1 MTGWPDLQH
10 ELDLWCA
17 QGHTAAL
24 WWRDDDAVTATPAL
38 DRLLALRAALDVPLA
53 LAAIPA
59 RAEPSL
65 AAALAAD
72 DGVAILQHGY
82 AHVSHAA
89 GDEDKIELGGRPRW
103 DVAAELARGRET
115 LDGLF
120 GEKLLPVMVPPWNRI
135 HPGVIALLPG
145 LGYGGL
151 STFSARGAP
160 APGLVAVNAHVDI
173 IDWLETRG
181 FCGET
186 AALDAAVG
194 HLAARRGGAADP
206 EEPTGLLTHHLA
218 HDTGCWDFI
227 RRFVSE
233 TAAHPAV
240 RWVAA
245 AVAFETAP

>member
-1 MTGWPDLQH
+1 MTGWRALQH
-10 ELDLWCA
+10 ELDLWRT
-17 QGHTAAL
+17 QGRTATL
-24 WWRDDDAVTATPAL
+24 WWRDDDAVAATPAL
-38 DRLLALRAALDVPLA
+38 DRLLALRAARDVPLA

-82 AHVSHAA
+82 AHVSHAVA
-89 GDEDKIELGGRPRW
+89 DDDKIELGGRPQW

-120 GEKLLPVMVPPWNRI
+120 GEKLLPVLVPPWNRI
-135 HPGVIALLPG
+135 HPGVISLLPG

-151 STFSARGAP
+151 SAFSAHGA
-160 APGLVAVNAHVDI
+160 AVPGLVTMNTHVDI
-173 IDWLETRG
+173 IDWLETRA

-186 AALDAAVG
+186 TALDAAVG
-194 HLAARRGGAADP
+194 HLAARRGGGADP
-206 EEPTGLLTHHLA
+206 AEPTGLLTHHLA

-227 RRFVSE
+227 QRFVSE

-240 RWVAA
+240 RWVTATA
-245 AVAFETAP
+245 AFETAP